1 MHEMSIAVDLL
12 KNVLS
17 AVAEHGGGRIEKI
30 EVTTGAFR
38 QVVPEM
44 LCSAF
49 EVIAEGTLAAGAEL
63 KVTQEAVRAQCRNC
77 GRSFACEAWE
87 FLCPGCGQ
95 ADVEIVAGYDIILQ
109 SIVCEKQEAPAE
121 P

>member
-49 EVIAEGTLAAGAEL
+49 EVIAEGTPAAGVEL
-63 KVTQEAVRAQCRNC
+63 RVTQEPVR
-77 GRSFACEAWE
+77 GRGFACSARE
-87 FLCPGCGQ
+87 FLCPGCEQ
-95 ADVEIVAGYDIILQ
+95 ADVQIVGGYDIILE
-109 SIVCEKQEAPAE
+109 SIICEKQEAPAE
-121 P
+121 S